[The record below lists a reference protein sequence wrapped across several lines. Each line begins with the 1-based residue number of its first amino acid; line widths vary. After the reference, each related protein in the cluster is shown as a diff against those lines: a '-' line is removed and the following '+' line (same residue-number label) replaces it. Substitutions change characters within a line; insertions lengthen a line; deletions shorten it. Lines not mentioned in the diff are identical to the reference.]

1 MFAKIKKNVT
11 RNRYL
16 TIVLKVPGLLNFD
29 MALNGPIEKST
40 AEMHPQYSL

>member
-1 MFAKIKKNVT
+1 MKKIVI

-29 MALNGPIEKST
+29 MALNGQIEKRT
-40 AEMHPQYSL
+40 AEIHPQ